1 MPCTTHAKYKSSIT
15 ESWPRKLAGFH
26 SSCLKLTLTQLYD
39 ASKLSKATLTCR
51 FLDHVGQVPQ
61 PLAVVFHRRW
71 LDKRLLRRRRVGTG
85 KNELKAFIWWCLM
98 LTLTGTKPRF
108 YQPSK
113 RKMSYG
119 DWSTCHSATVMLSQG
134 TIPLKAGNA
143 HLNS

>member
-15 ESWPRKLAGFH
+15 ESLPRKLAGFH
-26 SSCLKLTLTQLYD
+26 YCCLKLTMTQLYD

-85 KNELKAFIWWCLM
+85 KNELKSFIWWCL
-98 LTLTGTKPRF
+98 TKPRF

-113 RKMSYG
+113 KNELRRLVNMSFC
-119 DWSTCHSATVMLSQG
+119 DC
-134 TIPLKAGNA
+134 NA
-143 HLNS
+143 KPGYDPFKGRERSP